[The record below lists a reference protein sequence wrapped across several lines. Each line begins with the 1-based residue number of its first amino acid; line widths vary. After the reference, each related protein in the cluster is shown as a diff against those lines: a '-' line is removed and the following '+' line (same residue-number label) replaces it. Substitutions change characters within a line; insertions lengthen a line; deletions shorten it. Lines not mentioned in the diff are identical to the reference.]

1 MSLHTLAE
9 NLSMTV
15 TRLKSEMT
23 WNEYQDWIL
32 FYQAKN
38 SEQDNNLLNSPES
51 LLKGFGL

>member
-38 SEQDNNLLNSPES
+38 SEQSNNLLDSPDN